1 MYCASG
7 AIVEPFW
14 EDKSKSLANVFAFD
28 PSKNYTLTVRY
39 IPSES
44 PPPTKKMR
52 VTIKFGGRYEDVQ
65 QIIAADRHQPSNI
78 NPNRPA
84 MTRRQDISVGQ
95 NKMKIRLLSLLIL
108 ASPCLATDSAYIVKM
123 IDCEP
128 REEILISKTYE
139 SFLDLIAKREVKKEE
154 LRFPVRLAAQND
166 KGVIFSRS
174 FYVSPNELRGF
185 EIFIPKDC
193 VQREERNICFYSRVG
208 CRSRRDKTRHS
219 MPYTQRGV
227 VDGKLPETPQP
238 HH

>member
-1 MYCASG
+1 
-7 AIVEPFW
+7 
-14 EDKSKSLANVFAFD
+14 
-28 PSKNYTLTVRY
+28 
-39 IPSES
+39 
-44 PPPTKKMR
+44 
-52 VTIKFGGRYEDVQ
+52 
-65 QIIAADRHQPSNI
+65 
-78 NPNRPA
+78 
-84 MTRRQDISVGQ
+84 
-95 NKMKIRLLSLLIL
+95 MKIRLLSLLIL

-193 VQREERNICFYSRVG
+193 VTEKNGIFVSTVGLVVDREE
-208 CRSRRDKTRHS
+208 TR
-219 MPYTQRGV
+219 QGIRCLILKRA
-227 VDGKLPETPQP
+227 VDGKPPEASQL